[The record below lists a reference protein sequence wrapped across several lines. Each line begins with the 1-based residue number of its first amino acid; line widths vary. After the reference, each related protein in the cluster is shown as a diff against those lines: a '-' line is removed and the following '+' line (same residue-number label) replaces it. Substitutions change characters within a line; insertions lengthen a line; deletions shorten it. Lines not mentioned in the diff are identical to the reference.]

1 MTDFKYGSSNYNK
14 KLSTA
19 DRTSAATVAN
29 NVMSTTPAHTPS
41 LADETSRRPH
51 PRLKKSFS
59 ECEYYDNG
67 NSGGGLEVSFN
78 LSPSSRHFKETAG
91 DLHHQRLKQTS
102 INDIAFI
109 DGGGNSATKLQYNYD
124 TLKSQYLLQQQQKLK
139 EYKNDPNYL
148 TNGDNYSSES
158 STETRGIL
166 KNCGKNS
173 SVAPPPQPPP
183 TDSNKNSLKR
193 NKGLSTLSLC
203 SCDAETEVTIH
214 SIRLLLYHFSP
225 VYLPECL
232 QRAPLIG
239 RVEARVGGGSRLVER
254 GSSRSGWMDGSDRE
268 NIKNKTID

>member
-14 KLSTA
+14 KLSTT
-19 DRTSAATVAN
+19 DRTSTATGAN
-29 NVMSTTPAHTPS
+29 NIMTTAPAHTPS
-41 LADETSRRPH
+41 LADESNRRPH

-59 ECEYYDNG
+59 ECEYYENA
-67 NSGGGLEVSFN
+67 NSAGHEVSFN
-78 LSPSSRHFKETAG
+78 LSPSTRRFRETAG
-91 DLHHQRLKQTS
+91 DLHHQRLKQAS

-109 DGGGNSATKLQYNYD
+109 DGGGNSASKLQYNYD

-166 KNCGKNS
+166 KNSAKNS
-173 SVAPPPQPPP
+173 SVAPPA

-214 SIRLLLYHFSP
+214 SIRFY
-225 VYLPECL
+225 YTNLPPHVPSGMPPATVVN
-232 QRAPLIG
+232 RSSWD
-239 RVEARVGGGSRLVER
+239 RVGDGFVQRMKRSER
-254 GSSRSGWMDGSDRE
+254 AGE
-268 NIKNKTID
+268 NAET